1 MARSKSSNKW
11 LTEHFD
17 DQYVKQ
23 AQQLGLRSRSAF
35 KLREMQQ
42 KYGLIKKGMNVVDLG
57 AAPGGW
63 CQVALPLVGSSG
75 RVIGLDLL
83 SMEPLDGVQFIQG
96 DFRENEPL
104 EYLQNALN
112 GQAIDLVMSDMAPNM
127 SGIAATDQA
136 AAMYLAELALEFSV
150 QNLKP
155 GGAFLVKLFQGES
168 YDSFLQQAR
177 ETFEQVKI
185 LKPGASRA
193 RSREVYMVARM
204 VLVR

>member
-1 MARSKSSNKW
+1 MARSKSSKKW

-17 DQYVKQ
+17 DHYVKQ

-35 KLREMQQ
+35 KLREVQK

-75 RVIGLDLL
+75 RIIGLDILP
-83 SMEPLDGVQFIQG
+83 MEPLQGVQFIQG

-104 EYLQNALN
+104 ENLQNALN

-136 AAMYLAELALEFSV
+136 AAMYLAELALEFTV

-155 GGAFLVKLFQGES
+155 GGVFLVKLFQGEA
-168 YDSFLQQAR
+168 YDSFLRQAR
-177 ETFEQVKI
+177 NTFEQVKI
-185 LKPGASRA
+185 LKPGSSRA
-193 RSREVYMVARM
+193 RSREVYMVART
-204 VLVR
+204 LLIR

>member
-1 MARSKSSNKW
+1 MARSKSSKKW
-11 LTEHFD
+11 LAEHFD

-35 KLREMQQ
+35 KLREIQQ

-63 CQVALPLVGSSG
+63 CQVASPLVGSSG

-104 EYLQNALN
+104 QYLQNALN

-204 VLVR
+204 LLVR